1 MGELLCRNGTKS
13 WYVWWNLPTNPAVFF
28 GLVSSFNVN
37 CWQLLNHHAVNESH
51 VKQTQNTKIDCWVVN
66 SNISADCVEVLAVQ
80 RPCRHH
86 GYWLNWNSA
95 TSTAD
100 GVYSEAPSKSQKK
113 ENHIGWAK
121 LLETVKANYLKKKTK
136 KRYCMVPPG
145 AGFDPSIKSKVK
157 RFKTITCTKK

>member
-1 MGELLCRNGTKS
+1 MGELLRRNGTKS

-80 RPCRHH
+80 TPCRHH

-121 LLETVKANYLKKKTK
+121 LLETVKANYLKKKQK
-136 KRYCMVPPG
+136 KGTAWFRPVQDLIRQLR
-145 AGFDPSIKSKVK
+145 AKSK
-157 RFKTITCTKK
+157 IQNNYMH